1 MKHLII
7 FAIIVLGMLLLKIS
21 SQCTLKE
28 FNSFNIAKKLCSSGT
43 IEKMTN
49 TNLDLYLK
57 TSKLGG
63 KYGRGVFT
71 NRSFEPGETIELAP
85 YIDDDTANFKGVV
98 RDYIFSKNGSKEKS
112 VVAFGFGSIY
122 NHSDTPNARW
132 EVTNE
137 HVKIQCI
144 KPIKKDEEVFITYGE
159 PYWKT
164 RSLEKK

>member
-1 MKHLII
+1 
-7 FAIIVLGMLLLKIS
+7 MLLLKMS
-21 SQCTLKE
+21 CEYK
-28 FNSFNIAKKLCSSGT
+28 

-49 TNLDLYLK
+49 INQDLYLK
-57 TSKLGG
+57 TSELGG
-63 KYGRGVFT
+63 KYGRGVFA
-71 NRSFEPGETIELAP
+71 NKNFEIGETIELAP
-85 YIDDDTANFKGVV
+85 YIEDDTANFKGVI

-112 VVAFGFGSIY
+112 VVAFGFGSMY
-122 NHSDTPNARW
+122 NHSDTPNSRW

-164 RSLEKK
+164 RSLEKKS